1 MKAIR
6 LKLKQNLVNYRQPTA
21 FELKE
26 SFPLPP
32 YSTIIGMV
40 HNACDYTE
48 YHPMKISVQGKYHS
62 KVNDYKYFYSFA
74 PEKFEKDRKDNYA
87 CIIENEKSKKTGVY
101 KTPLFEELL
110 VDVELLIHIV
120 PRNENLVEEIYNAF
134 KVPREYISLGRRE
147 DLVVIDEVKIVELV
161 EVDEEQLIEFDND
174 YRAYVPCRYL
184 KEKRGTVY
192 NLNKNYEVVNQG
204 PTKNP
209 NFFRK
214 WNKVKSCCTT
224 QALTKFHYLDNDN
237 NKIFLA

>member
-1 MKAIR
+1 M
-6 LKLKQNLVNYRQPTA
+6 
-21 FELKE
+21 
-26 SFPLPP
+26 
-32 YSTIIGMV
+32 
-40 HNACDYTE
+40 
-48 YHPMKISVQGKYHS
+48 
-62 KVNDYKYFYSFA
+62 
-74 PEKFEKDRKDNYA
+74 
-87 CIIENEKSKKTGVY
+87 
-101 KTPLFEELL
+101 
-110 VDVELLIHIV
+110 
-120 PRNENLVEEIYNAF
+120 
-134 KVPREYISLGRRE
+134 
-147 DLVVIDEVKIVELV
+147 KIVELV